1 VLKIGG
7 TWPSASDGW
16 SDIDNYLPPSDL
28 EVERAADAVLDEMVG
43 AVLGRAER
51 CLAFLQLTERA
62 FALVGDVSIGNTEYA
77 RLSEIATEIEA
88 DARQAS
94 V

>member
-1 VLKIGG
+1 
-7 TWPSASDGW
+7 
-16 SDIDNYLPPSDL
+16 
-28 EVERAADAVLDEMVG
+28 
-43 AVLGRAER
+43 VLGRAER